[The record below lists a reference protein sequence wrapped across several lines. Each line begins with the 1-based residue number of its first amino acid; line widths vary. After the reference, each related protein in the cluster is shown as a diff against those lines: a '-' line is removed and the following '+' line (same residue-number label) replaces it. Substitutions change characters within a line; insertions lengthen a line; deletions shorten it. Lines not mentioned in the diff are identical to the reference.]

1 MSRLI
6 LCTLVIL
13 SLASAAHGEGAATLS
28 LTSPSSGLLLPPGS
42 SVEWT
47 ITAWVSTGDNLG
59 LAMVS
64 VDLVQDPGNPALF
77 DIPPAQGVPTGM
89 ACFDRTAGVS
99 NPPPPGHVSG
109 YCGTPVGSAGQRNLV
124 QIGGAQNVFGAAF
137 GGIGSDVD
145 VDQGI
150 GQGVQGQAIAT
161 GVLTAPSAPGSYAFS
176 IQNALVNTL
185 SEANPAPQWS
195 VVGPATPTISPGMI
209 SFDVCRAGDA
219 NGDSY
224 VTEADI
230 EPFVEFLTGLQ
241 TPSAAARCCSDMN
254 ADGVLDGEDIQPFV
268 EALLAA

>member
-6 LCTLVIL
+6 YCTLVFL
-13 SLASAAHGEGAATLS
+13 LLVSAVHGEGTVTLG
-28 LTSPSSGLLLPPGS
+28 LTSPSGGLLLPPGS

-47 ITAWVSTGDNLG
+47 ITARVSTGDNLG
-59 LAMVS
+59 LAMIS
-64 VDLVQDPGNPALF
+64 VDLVQNPGNPALF
-77 DIPPAQGVPTGM
+77 DIPPAQGVPAGM
-89 ACFDRTAGVS
+89 ACFDRTAGIS
-99 NPPPPGHVSG
+99 NPPPPGHISG

-150 GQGVQGQAIAT
+150 GQGTQDQVIAT

-176 IQNALVNTL
+176 IQNVVANTL
-185 SEANPAPQWS
+185 SQVNPAPQWS
-195 VVGPATPTISPGMI
+195 AVGLATPAISPGTI
-209 SFDVCRAGDA
+209 SFDVCRAGDI
-219 NGDSY
+219 NGDSQ
-224 VTEADI
+224 VNMADI
-230 EPFVEFLTGLQ
+230 EPLVEFLTGLQ
-241 TPSAAARCCSDMN
+241 TPSAAARCRSDMN